1 VTTIRTNT
9 NPAGDPL
16 AEVAV
21 AAGVLQATADL
32 LAHLAEFFD
41 NHEQARWQ
49 LGLFHA
55 TNHLKDFE
63 QDGIGDP
70 RIEGAL
76 TVHQLTEAAELL
88 HDLAAASAAT
98 NATANATANQEED

>member
-1 VTTIRTNT
+1 MTTKPTIDTGA

-21 AAGVLQATADL
+21 ATGVLQATADL
-32 LAHLAEFFD
+32 LAQLAEFFD

-55 TNHLKDFE
+55 SNHLEQYE

-70 RIEGAL
+70 GVEGAL
-76 TVHQLTEAAELL
+76 TVHELTEAAGLL
-88 HDLAAASAAT
+88 RNLAA
-98 NATANATANQEED
+98 ANQEED